1 MQVTASQRKQGS
13 GGEHLIGFFKG
24 PLCFINPDK
33 ETLEKIYGTTLEADP
48 KYTGEDKNGKPWSR
62 LLFVFQDEATQKYVP
77 YSLFISDELAEFDA
91 DDKNNPGE
99 KVKRTWW
106 LNQWGQ
112 SQLVDK
118 EENLFKSFTHMQKQN
133 EEKTGWEDVLDESG
147 NPVKLIYR
155 QAYRGETALYSL
167 LRTMVTQDWFQAD
180 ADTNLFVPMKAL
192 LRGITKDISM
202 YIGTD
207 TFQPVVGMMYV
218 EAKDTE
224 NGVQYNN
231 NCIDGAWLAGW
242 KIKDVNINSASNS
255 WGKFDVAPKGK
266 GSWKLKD
273 MYSFYQSVKRNK
285 HMWEFSPLHVF
296 EADKFQAA
304 GSQTFIPSTE
314 SETPNDISY

>member
-1 MQVTASQRKQGS
+1 MNIKIAEKRGS
-13 GGEHLIGFFKG
+13 SHEHMIGYFKG
-24 PLCFINPDK
+24 ELKWINPDK
-33 ETLEKIYGTTLEADP
+33 TQLEEVYGSTLDKDPIYV
-48 KYTGEDKNGKPWSR
+48 GEDKNGKPWSR
-62 LLFVFQDEATQKYVP
+62 LLFIFQDEVSQKYVP
-77 YSLFISDELAEFDA
+77 YSLFISDELAEFEKDGV
-91 DDKNNPGE
+91 KKMWFINMWGE
-99 KVKRTWW
+99 
-106 LNQWGQ
+106 
-112 SQLVDK
+112 SQLVDDEK
-118 EENLFKSFTHMQKQN
+118 NLFKSFTHMQKQN
-133 EEKTGWEDVLDESG
+133 EDKSGWEDVLDESG

-167 LRTMVTQDWFQAD
+167 LRKLVTQDWFQAD

-192 LRGITKDISM
+192 LRGVTKDISM

-231 NCIDGAWLAGW
+231 NCIDGAWLPGW
-242 KIKDVNINSASNS
+242 KIKDVNINSSSNS

-273 MYSFYQSVKRNK
+273 MYQFYSSVKRNK

-304 GSQTFIPSTE
+304 SNIAFIPADNNEPPTSI
-314 SETPNDISY
+314 DY